1 MIKLTVAFRLFANA
15 PETKKV
21 EFSSSVYVSFTEV
34 TIKWSD
40 APSEAGDPKVLKTC
54 SSSVLKSVNVR
65 TYFVPAYTLAGLNET
80 QVFLDITP
88 CRLVNNHRSF
98 EEAKCLHLHGH

>member
-15 PETKKV
+15 PKTGKV
-21 EFSSSVYVSFTEV
+21 EFSSSVYVSFTAV

-40 APSEAGDPKVLKTC
+40 APSAAGDPKVLKTC
-54 SSSVLKSVNVR
+54 SSSVLKSVKQ
-65 TYFVPAYTLAGLNET
+65 TYFVPTYTLAGLHET

-88 CRLVNNHRSF
+88 CRLVNNHRRF
-98 EEAKCLHLHGH
+98 EGAKCLHLHGH